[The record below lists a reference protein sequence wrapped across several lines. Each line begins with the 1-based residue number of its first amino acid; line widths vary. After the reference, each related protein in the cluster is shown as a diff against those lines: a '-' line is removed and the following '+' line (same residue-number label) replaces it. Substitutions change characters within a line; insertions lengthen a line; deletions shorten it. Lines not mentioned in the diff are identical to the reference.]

1 MKKALAILFIIICA
15 PFYGFGQVS
24 VGGIA
29 FVGYNGDNP
38 DQFTIILTEYLA
50 GGTTIY
56 FTDAGWTGT
65 ALYASEGSILWT
77 VPAGGLATN
86 TMVTFTAGAAGGFTS
101 FPTGILEAGVAVS
114 DGTVVA
120 SGVAASMAFSTNGD
134 EILAF
139 TGSVASPTFIAAI
152 NFNGAWSWTGTNS
165 AEQTLLPPGLTDGVN
180 CVLLGD
186 HDNGIIDCILLP
198 DPSTV
203 IDFNTAAYWLYND
216 ATRYTLP
223 PTIGDCELLLP
234 ITLLSFGG
242 EVQTTGNYLS
252 WETAEE
258 INALKFEVERSFDGL
273 NFIKVGEIEASG
285 ANHYYFMDDIQLSG
299 TAYYRLRLIDDDFSA
314 TLSAVIVLQHD
325 ASAAVSL
332 YPNPASNQATVHYPA
347 TFNLNT
353 IQLFDITG
361 KLISEEY
368 ANNNNSNTLPVN
380 AANLLPGIYVLV
392 LMSPTENLSLYFVKE

>member
-1 MKKALAILFIIICA
+1 MKKAFALLLIIIA
-15 PFYGFGQVS
+15 VPFYGFNQVS

-65 ALYASEGSILWT
+65 ALYGSEGSILWT

-101 FPTGILEAGVAVS
+101 FPSGILEAGVTVS
-114 DGTVVA
+114 EGTVVA

-165 AEQTLLPPGLTDGVN
+165 AEQTLLPPGLTDGVD
-180 CVLLGD
+180 CILLGD
-186 HDNGIIDCILLP
+186 RDNGIIDCLLLP
-198 DPSTV
+198 DPAMVS
-203 IDFNTAAYWLYND
+203 DFNTAAYWLNND

-234 ITLLSFGG
+234 ITLLSFSG
-242 EVQTTGNYLS
+242 EVQATGNYLF

-258 INALKFEVERSFDGL
+258 INALKFEVERSFNGL

-285 ANHYYFMDDIQLSG
+285 SNHYYFTDDIQLSG
-299 TAYYRLRLIDDDFSA
+299 TFYYRLRLIDNDFSE

-353 IQLFDITG
+353 IQLLDITG
-361 KLISEEY
+361 KLIPLAYTPGNY
-368 ANNNNSNTLPVN
+368 ANSFLVNTT
-380 AANLLPGIYVLV
+380 NLLPGIYVLV